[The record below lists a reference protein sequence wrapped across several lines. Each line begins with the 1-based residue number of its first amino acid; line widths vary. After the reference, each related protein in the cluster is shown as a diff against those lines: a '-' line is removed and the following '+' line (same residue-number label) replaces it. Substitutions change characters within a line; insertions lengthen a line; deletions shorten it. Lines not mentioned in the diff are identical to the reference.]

1 MIGHFAYAYGS
12 PCPTVVLDARL
23 LPEDDAELL
32 AELTQVRR
40 HLAAGGAAHVL
51 KMALVRPAEH
61 PLYDLDYRFVQA
73 LPQAPDAFDLKGS
86 CGHSILSSTLAA
98 ERSGMLPRLNVGDRV
113 RVNVLNN
120 GDTVVCELDRVDRE
134 EHEFTVSFVWPDAP
148 LLSGMLITGEPSSE
162 LEADGARREVSL
174 FSAGNPYV
182 FLDARALGIA
192 DADALF
198 AAGEDFFDTLVGVR
212 RAAAEQLGWP
222 PAGAFPKVA
231 VVLPTG
237 PGQLAFRA
245 VSVPSWHP
253 TIALTGAACLAAAIR
268 TPGTIP
274 WRVARESGPTNG
286 VVEINTPGSRTT
298 VTAAV
303 REEAGQPA
311 LHWVSVGRKRV
322 AFQGSSWLEPLAHRR
337 PVDISELLAVSTA

>member
-1 MIGHFAYAYGS
+1 MIGYFAYAYGA
-12 PCPTVVLDARL
+12 PCPTIVLDARL

-32 AELTQVRR
+32 AELTKVRR
-40 HLAAGGAAHVL
+40 HLSTSGAAHVL
-51 KMALVRPAEH
+51 KIALVRPAEH

-86 CGHSILSSTLAA
+86 CGHSILASALAA

-134 EHEFTVSFVWPDAP
+134 EHEFTVSFVWSDAP
-148 LLSGMLITGEPSSE
+148 LLSGMQLTGEPSSK
-162 LEADGARREVSL
+162 LEADGVPREVSL

-182 FLDARALGIA
+182 FLDARELGIA
-192 DADALF
+192 DSDALF
-198 AAGEDFFDTLVGVR
+198 AAGDELFDTMVGVR
-212 RAAAEQLGWP
+212 RAAAQRLGWS

-231 VVLPTG
+231 AVLPTG

-274 WRVARESGPTNG
+274 WRVAQESGPMDG
-286 VVEINTPGSRTT
+286 AVEISTPGALIA

-303 REEAGQPA
+303 QDTAGEPA
-311 LHWVSVGRKRV
+311 LRWAAVGRKRV
-322 AFQGSSWLEPLAHRR
+322 AFQGAFWLEPLAHRR
-337 PVDISELLAVSTA
+337 TADISKVLAVSTA